1 MINKESRSVKKCVS
15 EFNEVQNILL
25 TKHYGIV
32 RNVVNS
38 MRSRLPSHADLDELH
53 SVGLSGLVNAVSN
66 YDTSRANTFA
76 AYACLRVRGAI
87 IDELRKMDYMPRSA
101 RAEAKNIEKIS
112 TNLEQKLGRCPND
125 EEIRSQLGI
134 SLKKYTKMR
143 ARTQSISFISL
154 NNQLNIGESSLS
166 LSEIIEDENAIN
178 ARISIESKE
187 TFIIL
192 RERIKNLP
200 EKQKIVL
207 DLYYFQEK
215 RLVEIAQVL
224 HLTEARI
231 CQIHS
236 AALKSLKSKLN

>member
-1 MINKESRSVKKCVS
+1 MTNKRKLLVK
-15 EFNEVQNILL
+15 FNETQNNLL
-25 TKHYGIV
+25 SKHYGIV

-101 RAEAKNIEKIS
+101 RAEAKNIERIS
-112 TNLEQKLGRCPND
+112 SSLEQKLGRSPND
-125 EEIRSQLGI
+125 EEIRSQLGVTI
-134 SLKKYTKMR
+134 KKYTKMR

-154 NNQLNIGESSLS
+154 NNQLNIGDNSLS
-166 LSEIIEDENAIN
+166 LSEVIEDENAIN
-178 ARISIESKE
+178 ARILIESKE
-187 TFIIL
+187 SYLIL
-192 RERIKNLP
+192 RQRLKSLP

-207 DLYYFQEK
+207 NMYYFEEK
-215 RLVEIAQVL
+215 RLGEIAKVL
-224 HLTEARI
+224 DLTEARI
-231 CQIHS
+231 CQIHA